1 MEDQTA
7 VVYGGGGLA
16 GQFSSGIGVV
26 NGEQWMRAG
35 KIRKVKATGLSD
47 ELNTEGK

>member
-1 MEDQTA
+1 MS
-7 VVYGGGGLA
+7 GHN
-16 GQFSSGIGVV
+16 SSGIGVV
-26 NGEQWMRAG
+26 NGEQWTRAG